1 MKRKMGWGGGGG
13 KKEKKG
19 GGGEKKRKKGF
30 FFFFS
35 VCLILYCLQI
45 RSRLGA
51 SAASALRHKKNTPY
65 IKRYKDISENI
76 VKRLIHR
83 FSQG

>member
-1 MKRKMGWGGGGG
+1 MKRKIGWGGGGRKVKEG
-13 KKEKKG
+13 GRREIKKEKD
-19 GGGEKKRKKGF
+19 F
-30 FFFFS
+30 ILLFS

-51 SAASALRHKKNTPY
+51 SAASALRHKKTTPY
-65 IKRYKDISENI
+65 IERYKDISENI